1 MLNVEQYI
9 DRIMEI
15 ADLTRKDEKRVRS
28 ELESHIQELLNAG
41 EKSGLTESEVLEMI
55 EKEFGNPEELGK
67 TIAKARGKFRTYL
80 KKKTRK
86 TLITIAVALVIVL
99 AIRAVAFEAFRVT
112 SDVVSPVIPNGSRVL
127 INKLTGNFKVD
138 DVIVFRA
145 EKQAMVG
152 IIKTIESDRDG
163 VIVSRKNREDMFV
176 SKDKIVGKAFILYS
190 CSLL

>member
-1 MLNVEQYI
+1 MQNVEQYI

-15 ADLTRKDEKRVRS
+15 ADLTRKDEKRVHS
-28 ELESHIQELLNAG
+28 ELVSHIQELLNAG

-80 KKKTRK
+80 KKKTKK
-86 TLITIAVALVIVL
+86 TLITIAVTLVIAL

-112 SDVVSPVIPNGSRVL
+112 SDVASPVVPNGSRVL
-127 INKLTGNFKVD
+127 VNKFTGDFKVD
-138 DVIVFRA
+138 DVIVFRP

-152 IIKTIESDRDG
+152 IIKTIDSDRDG
-163 VIVSRKNREDMFV
+163 VIVSRKNQEDVFV

>member
-41 EKSGLTESEVLEMI
+41 EDSGLTESEVLEMI

-86 TLITIAVALVIVL
+86 TLISIAVALVIAL
-99 AIRAVAFEAFRVT
+99 AVKAVAFEAFRVT
-112 SDVVSPVIPNGSRVL
+112 SDVASPVVPNGSRVL
-127 INKLTGNFKVD
+127 VNKFTGDFKVD
-138 DVIVFRA
+138 DVIVFRP

-152 IIKTIESDRDG
+152 IIKTIDSDRDG
-163 VIVSRKNREDMFV
+163 VFVIRKNQEDLFV

>member
-41 EKSGLTESEVLEMI
+41 EKSGLTESEVVEMI

-86 TLITIAVALVIVL
+86 LLLTIVAALIIAFAVK
-99 AIRAVAFEAFRVT
+99 AVAFEAFRVT
-112 SDVVSPVIPNGSRVL
+112 SDVASPVVPNGSRVL
-127 INKLTGNFKVD
+127 VNKFAGDFKVD
-138 DVIVFRA
+138 DVIVFRP

-152 IIKTIESDRDG
+152 IIKTIDSDRDG
-163 VIVSRKNREDMFV
+163 VIVSRKNLEDVFV